1 MSRRLGTAL
10 LSLLALILL
19 AALAGCASLLP
30 TPPQG
35 PVTARPLATTIV
47 AFEFSGR
54 ISVRHGDARYVAN
67 IAWQHDA
74 AHDEI
79 LLSTPLG
86 QGLAQL
92 SRDATG
98 ARLRTA
104 DQRRIDAADWE
115 GLALQAFGAELPL
128 TMLPRWIVADAPS
141 GAQRD
146 AAGRPLAFRQDGWS
160 VAYGAYESA
169 AADALP
175 QLIDVRS
182 ADIELRLKI
191 DAWQSVR

>member
-1 MSRRLGTAL
+1 MLRQHGTAL
-10 LSLLALILL
+10 LPLLFV
-19 AALAGCASLLP
+19 AALAGCASLTRP
-30 TPPQG
+30 SQTP
-35 PVTARPLATTIV
+35 VSARPLATTIV
-47 AFEFSGR
+47 AFEFTGR

-79 LLSTPLG
+79 LLSSPLG
-86 QGLAQL
+86 QGLAEL

-128 TMLPRWIVADAPS
+128 AMLPRWIVADAPE

-146 AAGRPLAFRQDGWS
+146 GAGRPLAFRQDGWS
-160 VAYGAYESA
+160 VDYGSYESDA
-169 AADALP
+169 AEALP
-175 QLIDVRS
+175 QFIAVKR
-182 ADIELRLKI
+182 ADIELRMKI